1 VLRLDPALAESLHA
15 VAEIEGRSV
24 SDVVRE
30 PIATLVEQRRKDTN
44 FRRLLEENVV
54 RHKRLLEQFGDD
66 AP

>member
-1 VLRLDPALAESLHA
+1 